1 MKPFVYVTKP
11 VPKEIEEILAEH
23 CEYEIWT
30 SRERIPRTTLLE
42 KIKEADGLLTS
53 GTKID
58 RELLSNALKLK
69 IVSNNSVGYDNFDIE
84 AMKEKSV
91 IGTHTPYILDDTV
104 ADLAFGLILSS
115 ARRIAELDRYVR
127 EGKWTKSEDDESL
140 FGSDVHHR
148 TLGII
153 GMGRI
158 GEQVAKRAA
167 LGFDMEVLYYSR
179 SRKPDTEKKTG
190 AVYTGFHELLER
202 SDFIVLVTPLTDETY
217 RLIGEAEFKKM
228 KPSSI
233 FINISRGKTVDEQA
247 LIQALKEGW
256 IKGAGL
262 DVFEKE
268 PIEKDNPLL
277 SLSNV
282 TLVPHIGSS
291 THVTHVNMLKSAVQ
305 NLIDGLQGKRPKD
318 IVKELR

>member
-1 MKPFVYVTKP
+1 M
-11 VPKEIEEILAEH
+11 
-23 CEYEIWT
+23 
-30 SRERIPRTTLLE
+30 
-42 KIKEADGLLTS
+42 
-53 GTKID
+53 
-58 RELLSNALKLK
+58 
-69 IVSNNSVGYDNFDIE
+69 
-84 AMKEKSV
+84 
-91 IGTHTPYILDDTV
+91 
-104 ADLAFGLILSS
+104 
-115 ARRIAELDRYVR
+115 
-127 EGKWTKSEDDESL
+127 
-140 FGSDVHHR
+140 
-148 TLGII
+148 
-153 GMGRI
+153 
-158 GEQVAKRAA
+158 
-167 LGFDMEVLYYSR
+167 
-179 SRKPDTEKKTG
+179 
-190 AVYTGFHELLER
+190 LER
-202 SDFIVLVTPLTDETY
+202 SDFIILITPLTDETF

-291 THVTHVNMLKSAVQ
+291 TLVTHVNMLKSAVQ
-305 NLIDGLQGKRPKD
+305 NLIDGLQGRQPKD